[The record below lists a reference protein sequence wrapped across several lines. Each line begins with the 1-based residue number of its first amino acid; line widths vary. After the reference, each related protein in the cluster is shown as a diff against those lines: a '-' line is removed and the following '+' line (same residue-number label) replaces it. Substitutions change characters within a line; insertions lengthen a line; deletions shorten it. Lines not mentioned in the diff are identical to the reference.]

1 MLRVLH
7 LKKKCRKDYKTLD
20 TVINIVKVEI
30 PWRKCNSMK
39 KTIELLKKN
48 NELTIIEDEL
58 DMYLEIPHLA
68 YAEVKKED
76 GGKALLFTNVVDK
89 KNNKKFDEPVFMNVF
104 GSYRRCELLFGRT
117 IESVAD
123 EINKL
128 LHMKPPSGIADKI
141 SMASQLFS
149 LKNIFPTRLPGKGEC
164 QEVQYL
170 NDAIDL
176 YKLPVLTTWEQDG
189 GPFITMGQVYTQSLD
204 GDMVNLGM
212 YRLQVYD
219 KNHLGMHWQIHKDSS
234 HFFDQYQKAGK
245 KMPVSIAIGG
255 DPLYTWCAT
264 APLPYG
270 VNELLMYGLI
280 TKKPAKLVKSL
291 TTPLYIPRDVDYV
304 IEGWV
309 DTHDLKVEGPFG
321 DHTGYYT
328 LEEPYPV
335 MEVSAITTKKKKV
348 FLATVVGKPPLEDK
362 YMGWATGKIFFPLL
376 KTTAP
381 DLIDYHMPENAGF
394 HNLIL
399 AKMQPLYKGHA
410 KQFMHA
416 FWGVGQMSFVKH
428 AIFVDE
434 KAPSLDNYE
443 SFAMYVLNRFTPK
456 CLFITEGIL
465 DALDHSSPE
474 TLVGGKLGVDV
485 TSANIVAEPEL
496 INDNELLVDVKALI
510 PDTVN
515 LHQYMTRTKNPIA
528 VITINKKKSAQEYF
542 EALKPLV
549 NNLRIV
555 VFVDALNN
563 DIFNPYMLVWRV
575 TNNIDAQRDIY
586 IHELMVGIDGT
597 NKNILDGYT
606 REWPDDVIC
615 TKSVINSLKERN
627 IWDFDEKLEDKFQ
640 I

>member
-1 MLRVLH
+1 
-7 LKKKCRKDYKTLD
+7 
-20 TVINIVKVEI
+20 
-30 PWRKCNSMK
+30 MK
-39 KTIELLKKN
+39 KTINLLKRE
-48 NELTIIEDEL
+48 NELTTIDDEL
-58 DMYLEIPHLA
+58 DIYLEIPHLA
-68 YAEVKKED
+68 YAEVKKVD

-89 KNNKKFDEPVFMNVF
+89 KSGKKFDEPVLMNVF
-104 GSYRRCELLFGRT
+104 GSYRRCELLFGRS

-123 EINKL
+123 EITKL
-128 LHMKPPSGIADKI
+128 LHMKPPAGFMEKL
-141 SMASQLFS
+141 SMASELFS
-149 LKNIFPTRLPGKGEC
+149 LKNIFPKRLKGEGEC
-164 QEVQYL
+164 QQIKYLEDEV
-170 NDAIDL
+170 DL
-176 YKLPVLTTWEQDG
+176 YKMPVLTTWEQDG

-204 GDMVNLGM
+204 GEMVNLGM

-255 DPLYTWCAT
+255 NPLYTWCAT

-280 TKKPAKLVKSL
+280 TKTPAQLVKSI
-291 TTPLYIPRDVDYV
+291 TTPLYIPKDVDYV

-309 DTHDLKVEGPFG
+309 DPQELKIEGPFG

-335 MEVSAITTKKKKV
+335 MEVSAITMKKERT

-376 KTTAP
+376 KTTVP

-416 FWGVGQMSFVKH
+416 FWGAGQMSFVKH

-434 KAPSLDNYE
+434 KAPKLENYE
-443 SFAMYVLNRFTPK
+443 AFATYVLDRFTPK
-456 CLFITEGIL
+456 SMFITEGIL

-474 TLVGGKLGVDV
+474 TLVGGKLGVDA
-485 TSANIVAEPEL
+485 TAANVVEAPNL
-496 INDNELLVDVKALI
+496 LGDAELLKRVKDLV
-510 PDTVN
+510 PDTVD
-515 LHQYMTRTKNPIA
+515 LHQFMRRTKNPIT
-528 VITINKKKSAQEYF
+528 VISVEKTKNSKEYF
-542 EALKPLV
+542 DALLPLSTHM
-549 NNLRIV
+549 RIV
-555 VFVDALNN
+555 VFVDAKKN
-563 DIFNPYMLVWRV
+563 DVHNSYMLLWRV

-586 IHELMVGIDGT
+586 TSGLMVGVDGT
-597 NKNILDGYT
+597 NKTELDGFT
-606 REWPDDVIC
+606 RRWPDDVDC
-615 TKSVINSLKERN
+615 TASVVESLKQRN
-627 IWDFDEKLEDKFQ
+627 IWDLDDKTYNKFQ
-640 I
+640 L